1 MGMDTMTLQRCYA
14 TVVSPNPHT
23 VKESKTRPSLT
34 AHSFS
39 SLGGSITGSLVSV
52 HVLHTQK

>member
-1 MGMDTMTLQRCYA
+1 MTLQRCYA